1 MAEITPNSPADHK
14 PSGNGHSKSRFSLRL
29 RVTAWVVIAVA
40 IVQVVTAV
48 VVLLY
53 QQQGLRQQVDE
64 ELTRRLNTIITD
76 LTQDD
81 IDWSADRLARIAS
94 GGQQTHYFDRFNIAV
109 YNSQGELAGSTLDD
123 FEDTFGNKLKDL
135 ISTAS
140 EVIQI
145 VTGSSIEPDQAA
157 SNLRLAT
164 RRFKNKSGDN
174 FVLCVV
180 TSDSYVYAATR
191 TSAKALLY
199 SAPLGLVAV
208 GFAAWFV
215 AGLALVP
222 IQELGKYVRELNPQT
237 VDTPL
242 EVSGGQ
248 GYELDELHAELE
260 AARQRL
266 EHGYDAQGRFI
277 ANVSHEMKTPLS
289 VIIAESQVML
299 ANKSVSEE
307 ARAFARSIHDELI
320 RLANLIESFLLLT
333 RVKEGHARIHDR
345 LYPLNELVMD
355 SITSCVWMADQH
367 DIKLITA
374 LADGEDEALF
384 VGDPELLRTAIDN
397 LIRNAIRFTPK
408 GEAVHV
414 QASRDDEHIYVSVRD
429 SGPGIP
435 SELIPTLFTRFSQSP
450 DERRRGRGSGLGLEI
465 AQGIAELH
473 KGRVSVQNLPVGCEF
488 IITLPRA
495 HRPAHNSNANQPD

>member
-1 MAEITPNSPADHK
+1 MAEVNSHI
-14 PSGNGHSKSRFSLRL
+14 SGKVESKEASHSKSRFSLRF
-29 RVTAWVVIAVA
+29 RVTAWVVLAVA
-40 IVQVVTAV
+40 IVQVVTAG

-53 QQQGLRQQVDE
+53 QQQGLRKQVDAE
-64 ELTRRLNTIITD
+64 ITRRLELIINELSVAD
-76 LTQDD
+76 V
-81 IDWSADRLARIAS
+81 DWSADRLARIAS

-109 YNSQGELAGSTLDD
+109 YDSKGALAGSTLDD
-123 FEDTFGNKLKDL
+123 FEDSFGNLLKDL
-135 ISTAS
+135 VSSAS
-140 EVIQI
+140 DVIQI
-145 VTGSSIEPDQAA
+145 ISSESFEPEQAN

-174 FVLCVV
+174 FVLFVV

-191 TSAKALLY
+191 SSAKALLY
-199 SAPLGLVAV
+199 TAPLGLIAV

-242 EVSGGQ
+242 EHASGH

-266 EHGYDAQGRFI
+266 EQGYEAQGRFI
-277 ANVSHEMKTPLS
+277 ANVSHEMKTPVS
-289 VIIAESQVML
+289 VIIAESQVL
-299 ANKSVSEE
+299 LVDKSLSEK
-307 ARAFARSIHDELI
+307 ARAFARSVHEELT
-320 RLANLIESFLLLT
+320 RLASLIESFLLLT
-333 RVKEGHARIHDR
+333 RVKEGHARIHER
-345 LYPLNELVMD
+345 IYPLNELVMD
-355 SITSCVWMADQH
+355 SIASCLWMADQH
-367 DIKLITA
+367 NIKLITA
-374 LADGEDEALF
+374 LAEGEDEALL

-414 QASRDDEHIYVSVRD
+414 QSSRDDEHIYVSVRD
-429 SGPGIP
+429 MGPGIP
-435 SELIPTLFTRFSQSP
+435 EELIPTLFSRFTQAA
-450 DERRRGRGSGLGLEI
+450 DERRLGRGSGLGLEI

-473 KGRVSVQNLPVGCEF
+473 KGLVSVQNLPVGCEF
-488 IITLPRA
+488 ILKLPRA
-495 HRPAHNSNANQPD
+495 HYYARNSTI